1 MIQVGSLAPL
11 PLVSMG
17 RAAYPSP
24 PPALPPGVWLSDVW
38 FVRVRGMHS
47 APLKKHHVRTLFEAR
62 ELTADS
68 PARNENWPE
77 DAWSPIYLIP
87 ELAKASQMRQNNHRK
102 RIRMRLQ
109 GRCDRR
115 ISRLAV

>member
-1 MIQVGSLAPL
+1 MIEVRSLAPL

-77 DAWSPIYLIP
+77 NAWSPIYLIP
-87 ELAKASQMRQNNHRK
+87 ELADVAT
-102 RIRMRLQ
+102 
-109 GRCDRR
+109 
-115 ISRLAV
+115 